1 MDIDR
6 HTSLIYDFD
15 LRFPPLSRTVAE
27 VSELLAANG
36 MPDTDRLIHI
46 VHMDPL
52 VVASVLRRINSAFY
66 GMRRQFQ
73 DIRKAIL
80 MIGFIEVS
88 NIVLTS
94 GYVGLK
100 KVTTSVRQL
109 DVIDRIMRVSI
120 GSGFYANL
128 IAQHLKLPDKSS
140 AFTGGLLHSIGR
152 LVLLYNL
159 PDEYTRLCEDGD
171 RYLPTAAQEA
181 EAFGVDHSS
190 IGSLAA
196 QHWSFPELIT
206 SLIELYPN
214 PGHLITPDHR
224 TLALALSAAIE
235 LSEDLCKQFA
245 AERTKL
251 SEDTSDE
258 QTSIMDQLPLPFDL
272 KIPGS
277 IGHLAND
284 RDLPVDQ
291 LSELINQKQKEA
303 ISYIELMVKA

>member
-36 MPDTDRLIHI
+36 MPDTDRLINI

-52 VVASVLRRINSAFY
+52 VVASVLRRINSAYY

-94 GYVGLK
+94 GYIGLR
-100 KVTTSVRQL
+100 KVTTSARQL
-109 DVIDRIMRVSI
+109 DVIERIMRVSI
-120 GSGFYANL
+120 GSGFYGNL

-159 PDEYTRLCEDGD
+159 PEEYARLCENGD
-171 RYLPTAAQEA
+171 RYLPTAAEEA
-181 EAFGVDHSS
+181 EAFGVDHTT
-190 IGSLAA
+190 IGAVAA
-196 QHWSFPELIT
+196 QHWNFPELIT

-224 TLALALSAAIE
+224 TLALALSGAIE
-235 LSEDLCKQFA
+235 LSEDLCKRFA
-245 AERTKL
+245 EERLNL
-251 SEDTSDE
+251 SEDLSDD
-258 QTSIMDQLPLPFDL
+258 QPSLLDQLPLPFDL
-272 KIPGS
+272 DIPGKV
-277 IGHLAND
+277 GHLAMD
-284 RDLPVDQ
+284 RDLPVQQ
-291 LSELINQKQKEA
+291 LTELIYRQQKEA